1 MRFTCKSCSRSYAI
15 PDERVRDAGG
25 AGLRIRCKSCRAI
38 MAIDVGTAVASTR
51 TSSAPLDDLTLPAPP
66 SPHLDLPHLASSDD
80 ETEDVTANERQRL
93 RRGADKASER
103 VLAEMSGPVPEASS
117 EEASATP
124 IHTKPARKD
133 TRAAAPS
140 STSPARPSRSRRQ
153 GGSSSGSLGHV
164 DVDAGFVTPAMTDV
178 HAAFEL
184 PEGLPAA
191 LSPSGI
197 YRPMPGVDRRVRG
210 VALDPRRDMRQRWYA
225 AIDGEP
231 RGPFSEDELVR
242 MAHEG
247 RIRGRTL
254 VWRPGFDAWTRIRA
268 QSGER
273 DDLGWLRAVVVER
286 KRSELIA
293 AERAKRAMGIHA
305 IHLADK
311 DDGTSYPPQLPLDA
325 QEPASLS
332 LVDAALV
339 GGPHAVGTHFQDEPR
354 HRVLAATVAGA
365 LMGALLVVVLFYT
378 VPAFWR

>member
-38 MAIDVGTAVASTR
+38 MAIDVGTAVASTPKAR
-51 TSSAPLDDLTLPAPP
+51 TTLDDVTLPAPP
-66 SPHLDLPHLASSDD
+66 SPHFDLPHLASSDD
-80 ETEDVTANERQRL
+80 ESEDVTANERQRL

-124 IHTKPARKD
+124 IRTKPARMDARALASSSDARPAKSRSSS
-133 TRAAAPS
+133 RAA
-140 STSPARPSRSRRQ
+140 RV
-153 GGSSSGSLGHV
+153 GSHAHAE
-164 DVDAGFVTPAMTDV
+164 VDAGFITPAMTDV

-184 PEGLPAA
+184 PEGLPAT
-191 LSPSGI
+191 LSASGI

-210 VALDPRRDMRQRWYA
+210 VALDPRRDLRQRWYA

-254 VWRPGFDAWTRIRA
+254 VWRPGFDAWTRIRS
-268 QSGER
+268 QTGER

-311 DDGTSYPPQLPLDA
+311 DDGTSYPPQLPSDA
-325 QEPASLS
+325 LELSSLS

-339 GGPHAVGTHFQDEPR
+339 DGGRGLVDGIDDGPR